1 MHFIL
6 REEPGLDS
14 RFGGDYFSP
23 TEAGVSLDTQNA
35 SFKDAGCF
43 NLKHF
48 IFGPELK
55 HSTNLYMRLGQLARK
70 LAVRPIEIVNFLA
83 FKDILVEDGSNTRI
97 EDDHV
102 AMIVRKFAPERA
114 EALLAHPN
122 TAESADDEAHVHV
135 ERIAPIHDE
144 PTGELAN
151 AEAEKS
157 PDGVKPE
164 EKLELIKA
172 SKIELSGLKVLGKID
187 LPETKKKESP
197 PADLESPGES
207 TPAEPGRNPWPPER
221 KTYPQRRDRQNSPPR
236 KNPIALQREREETEA
251 EERKRAQ
258 IERDKEKRALHY
270 RKKVKEAPPTKRV
283 KMVEEPVEELPASE
297 LIEPPKTWWGKFLRW
312 LNT

>member
-1 MHFIL
+1 
-6 REEPGLDS
+6 
-14 RFGGDYFSP
+14 
-23 TEAGVSLDTQNA
+23 
-35 SFKDAGCF
+35 
-43 NLKHF
+43 
-48 IFGPELK
+48 
-55 HSTNLYMRLGQLARK
+55 MRLGQLARK
-70 LAVRPIEIVNFLA
+70 LAIRPIEIVNFLA

-102 AMIVRKFAPERA
+102 AMIVRKFAPERT
-114 EALLAHPN
+114 EDILTPHPTDAL
-122 TAESADDEAHVHV
+122 ADDEV
-135 ERIAPIHDE
+135 RIPAENTSFMLHE
-144 PTGELAN
+144 PAVELAN
-151 AEAEKS
+151 AEAEKP

-172 SKIELSGLKVLGKID
+172 PKIELSGLKVLGKID

-197 PADLESPGES
+197 PADLESSGEN
-207 TPAEPGRNPWPPER
+207 TPAEPARNPWPQER
-221 KTYPQRRDRQNSPPR
+221 KTYPQRRDRQNSPTR

-283 KMVEEPVEELPASE
+283 RMVEEHVEELSAAALVES
-297 LIEPPKTWWGKFLRW
+297 PKTWWGKFLRW